1 MITSIKTHCQ
11 IPFFEYQTSIFKIG
25 KFYLCVLLQLQ
36 SWLLFLLLV
45 LRWLIPL
52 IIVYIGCH
60 WNTVIVVAWLIGN
73 VTLLT
78 IHGRQR
84 NVVIKVR
91 CSRRITSVHFW
102 VSKIKLL
109 LMSLLL
115 SKLEIWISCPVWFCS
130 LIIVLLHCCICSSR
144 AWTVRCVID

>member
-1 MITSIKTHCQ
+1 MIKIHCQ
-11 IPFFEYQTSIFKIG
+11 IPCFEDQTIIFKID
-25 KFYLCVLLQLQ
+25 KLYLFVLLQLQ

-52 IIVYIGCH
+52 IIVNIGCH

-78 IHGRQR
+78 IHGRQW
-84 NVVIKVR
+84 NVAIKVR
-91 CSRRITSVHFW
+91 CSRRTISVHLW
-102 VSKIKLL
+102 VSWIKLL

-130 LIIVLLHCCICSSR
+130 LIIVLLHCCISSSR
-144 AWTVRCVID
+144 AWTVKSMID